1 MQRLLFLLM
10 AAAAAHGEVRTVTLA
25 QALQM
30 ASTQNPEIVLSK
42 FEERRAVG
50 ATKAARDPFYPKIF
64 AGSGLAYSSGFPL
77 SIEGSAPSILE
88 ARAIASVF
96 NREKRMLLEKA
107 RAEQKTAGV
116 ATQIK
121 EDEVS
126 YRAAIL
132 YVEAGR
138 LAAAVKAVKEQMA
151 SLERGAETVSAR
163 VAAGRELPI
172 EGRRAALRSLQAK
185 QRLSRLEIAQ
195 ADAESQ
201 LALLLGMPDADR
213 ARPAESETPVPVAL
227 KSEGDAVV
235 AALQNNR
242 EIRRLESVMVVKG
255 FERKSYE
262 AAKLPRLDLVAQ
274 YGLFS
279 RFNNYDK
286 FFNRF
291 QRHNGQFGVSIQIPI
306 LPSLAARAQKEIVD
320 LELVQLR
327 TQLNAERGRSS
338 AQARK
343 AWAEVAAQETSVEV
357 ANLDLQ
363 VAREQTSLLLALF
376 DEGRATQKQLEETRL
391 AENEK
396 WMALFD
402 ARFALDRARLDLLKE
417 TGTLVAA
424 LRN

>member
-1 MQRLLFLLM
+1 VQ
-10 AAAAAHGEVRTVTLA
+10 
-25 QALQM
+25 
-30 ASTQNPEIVLSK
+30 
-42 FEERRAVG
+42 
-50 ATKAARDPFYPKIF
+50 
-64 AGSGLAYSSGFPL
+64 
-77 SIEGSAPSILE
+77 
-88 ARAIASVF
+88 
-96 NREKRMLLEKA
+96 
-107 RAEQKTAGV
+107 
-116 ATQIK
+116 
-121 EDEVS
+121 
-126 YRAAIL
+126 
-132 YVEAGR
+132 
-138 LAAAVKAVKEQMA
+138 
-151 SLERGAETVSAR
+151 
-163 VAAGRELPI
+163 
-172 EGRRAALRSLQAK
+172 
-185 QRLSRLEIAQ
+185 
-195 ADAESQ
+195 
-201 LALLLGMPDADR
+201 
-213 ARPAESETPVPVAL
+213 
-227 KSEGDAVV
+227 
-235 AALQNNR
+235 
-242 EIRRLESVMVVKG
+242 
-255 FERKSYE
+255 
-262 AAKLPRLDLVAQ
+262 RLDLVAQ

-320 LELVQLR
+320 VELVQLR

-343 AWAEVAAQETSVEV
+343 AWAEVTAQETSVEV